1 MSLQSQATRF
11 MPWLTPRT
19 VTGPTDE
26 VVIVGAGLAGLSA
39 AMRLAGAGRSVTVL
53 EREDIPGGRAG
64 QIQLEGTD
72 GTYRIDTGPTV
83 LTMPDLIADAFDSL
97 GEKMEDWLE
106 LSPISPLYRAFYPDG
121 SVLDVHSDVDE
132 MAEEI
137 ASVIGPEE
145 AAGYREYVDFVSD
158 LYKYEMKDFIDRNID
173 SPLDLLTPDLAKLVA
188 IGGFRKLA
196 PKVREY
202 LKDPRTERVYSFQA
216 MYAGLSPYDA
226 LAIYAVIAYM
236 DSVAGVFFPKGGMH
250 AVPQA
255 MAAAAEKHGVKFRY
269 GVTVESVE
277 TVGERATAVI
287 TSDGERITAD
297 AFVLNPDLPVAY
309 RDLLGKEPWSIRR
322 LDYSPSCFLLLAGS
336 SASYSK
342 IAHHNIHFGKS
353 WKGVFEDLIDRKQL
367 MSDPSLL
374 VTNPSHSDPDLAPPG
389 KQIYYVLFPTP
400 NLDAPIDWNLTKDR
414 YRDEVVRTLEERG
427 YVGFGDAIEVEDITT
442 PQDWAD
448 RGMERGAPFAS
459 AHSFIQTGP
468 FRPGNLWGENVVF
481 TGSGTQPGVGVP
493 MVLISG
499 RLAAERITGPDPTY
513 RSRARR

>member
-1 MSLQSQATRF
+1 
-11 MPWLTPRT
+11 
-19 VTGPTDE
+19 
-26 VVIVGAGLAGLSA
+26 
-39 AMRLAGAGRSVTVL
+39 
-53 EREDIPGGRAG
+53 
-64 QIQLEGTD
+64 
-72 GTYRIDTGPTV
+72 
-83 LTMPDLIADAFDSL
+83 
-97 GEKMEDWLE
+97 
-106 LSPISPLYRAFYPDG
+106 
-121 SVLDVHSDVDE
+121 
-132 MAEEI
+132 
-137 ASVIGPEE
+137 
-145 AAGYREYVDFVSD
+145 
-158 LYKYEMKDFIDRNID
+158 MKDFIDRNID

-250 AVPQA
+250 AVPKA

-277 TVGERATAVI
+277 TIGERATAVI
-287 TSDGERITAD
+287 TTDGERITAD

-309 RDLLGKEPWSIRR
+309 RDLLGQEPWSVRR
-322 LDYSPSCFLLLAGS
+322 LDYSPSCYLLLAGS

-353 WKGVFEDLIDRKQL
+353 WKGVFEDLIDRQQL

-389 KQIYYVLFPTP
+389 KEIYYVLFPTP
-400 NLDAPIDWNLTKDR
+400 NLDSPIDWNLTKDR
-414 YRDEVVRTLEERG
+414 YRDEVIRTLEERG